1 MDLIKFSIKNP
12 VTIIVSVLI
21 VVLFGFL
28 SLTKLPYQLT
38 PSVSKPEIKVTTRW
52 NGATPYEIER
62 EVIEEQEDALKSLN
76 NLIEYESSAKD
87 NYGEITLTFK
97 LGTNLRAALQDVSNK
112 LNEVSSYPADVDEPI
127 IETATASPVI
137 WMMLQTQDQN
147 TRHIDEYRTFFE
159 DEIKP
164 AIKRVDGVA
173 GTMDAGGREQQMQVV
188 FDSNKLA
195 SYGLT
200 ISQVINILQ
209 NENVDVA
216 AGIQNLERRA
226 YRIRTVHK
234 FSTPVDIENVVLI
247 SNREQRVRVKDIAT
261 VEFGYATAST
271 VAMFLGKDGI
281 FLGVQPNSEA
291 NIVKLTNDVEKVV
304 NELNAGMLKK
314 EELKMQWL
322 YDQRPYIVGSVD
334 LVQQNIMI
342 GGVLAII
349 ILITFLRSISPTA
362 VVSVAI
368 PISVIGTFIVL
379 SFMGRSLNTISLAG
393 ISFAVGMLVDAAIVV
408 LENIDRH
415 RKNGDTVSQAAYKG
429 TSEVWG
435 ALIASA
441 LTTIAVFLPIV
452 FLQDEAG
459 QLFKDIAI
467 AVTAAVSFSL
477 FVSISVIPMLW
488 KKFASMSKKE
498 PKDSG
503 AIANFGEKI
512 VNFIMSIVDLSL
524 RSVFSKVITI
534 VSLATF
540 SIGIIYILFPKLDYL
555 PQGNKNLIFNILI
568 TPPGLSY
575 QERYDMGSYLMKGIE
590 PHVNKD
596 VGDIPGL
603 SRAFFVSFGDFNI
616 FGGTS
621 MHEDRAKELIPMFRP
636 LVNSMPS
643 VFGVSLQSGVFENG
657 IGEGNTVNIDI
668 SGEKIEDIANV
679 GAQLF
684 GATMGAVKGSQVRP
698 VPSVELIYPEV
709 RIKPNQDAL
718 KALGLTARDF
728 GIAVDVLMSGRKVGE
743 FEQEGKKKIDLV
755 FKADETII
763 QTPQDIMSTQL
774 ALPNQSLLP
783 VSSLATYESTTG
795 ISEIR
800 HLNGKR
806 TITLQVTP
814 PDGMTID
821 EAMKTIGAML
831 EGMKAQGLIP
841 ASVDIGMSG
850 TADKLSETIGLLSM
864 NFILALVIV
873 YLLMSALFGNF
884 LYPIVIMFTVPLAT
898 AGGFIGL
905 DITNTFLAYQP
916 LDVLTM
922 LGFII
927 LVGIV
932 VNNAILIVHQSLNY
946 INDEGMEHK
955 QAVIEATRTRIRP
968 IYMSSLTSIF
978 GMLPLVLIPGPGSEF
993 YRGLGSVITGGLAFS
1008 TIFTIFVTPALL
1020 MFFIK
1025 LEQKVKNKSNVES
1038 LKEINRK
1045 A

>member
-21 VVLFGFL
+21 VVIFGLL

-38 PSVSKPEIKVTTRW
+38 PSVTKPEIKITTVW
-52 NGATPYEIER
+52 PGATPYEIER
-62 EVIEEQEDALKSLN
+62 EIIEEQEDVLKSLN
-76 NLIEYESSAKD
+76 NLLTYESSSQD
-87 NYGEITLTFK
+87 NLGEITLTFK
-97 LGTNLRAALQDVSNK
+97 LGTDLRASLQDVSNK
-112 LNEVSSYPADVDEPI
+112 LNEVSSYPDDAEEPI

-137 WMMLQTQDQN
+137 WLMLQTLEN
-147 TRHIDEYRTFFE
+147 NPRHIDEYKTYFD
-159 DEIKP
+159 DEIVP
-164 AIKRVDGVA
+164 VLKRVDGVA
-173 GTMDAGGREQQMQVV
+173 GTMSGGGREQQMEVV

-195 SYGLT
+195 SYNLT
-200 ISQVINILQ
+200 ISQVIQTLQ
-209 NENVDVA
+209 SENVDVS
-216 AGIQNLERRA
+216 AGILNLERRS

-234 FSTPVDIENVVLI
+234 FKTIKDIEEVILV
-247 SNREQRVRVKDIAT
+247 SNREQRIVLKDVAT
-261 VEFGYATAST
+261 VGFGYETAST

-281 FLGVQPNSEA
+281 FLGIQPNSEA
-291 NIVKLTNDVEKVV
+291 NIVQLTNDVESAV
-304 NELNAGMLKK
+304 NELNQK
-314 EELKMQWL
+314 ELLNKELKIHWL

-342 GGVLAII
+342 GGILAII
-349 ILITFLRSISPTA
+349 ILITFLRSVSPTA

-379 SFMGRSLNTISLAG
+379 EILGRSLNTISLAG
-393 ISFAVGMLVDAAIVV
+393 ISFAVGMLVDSAIVV

-415 RKNGDTVSQAAYKG
+415 RKNGDSISEAAYKG

-441 LTTIAVFLPIV
+441 STTIAVFLPIV

-477 FVSISVIPMLW
+477 FVSIAVIPMLW
-488 KKFASMSKKE
+488 KKFASFSKKE
-498 PKDSG
+498 PKDAG
-503 AIANFGEKI
+503 KIAQFGHRMVEL
-512 VNFIMSIVDLSL
+512 IMSIVEVSLKNTQTKIVTILSL
-524 RSVFSKVITI
+524 AIFSTGTI
-534 VSLATF
+534 FL
-540 SIGIIYILFPKLDYL
+540 LFPKLDYL

-575 QERYDMGSYLMKGIE
+575 QERYDMGAYLMQQIE
-590 PHVNKD
+590 PHINTD
-596 VGDIPGL
+596 VGNVPGL
-603 SRAFFVSFGDFNI
+603 SRAFFVSFGDFNL

-621 MHEDRAKELIPMFRP
+621 MHEDRAKELIPMFQP
-636 LVNSMPS
+636 IINSMPS
-643 VFGVSLQSGVFENG
+643 IFGVSIQSGVFEDG
-657 IGEGNTVNIDI
+657 VGEGNTVDIDI
-668 SGEKIEDIANV
+668 SGESINDIANV

-684 GATMGAVKGSQVRP
+684 GATMQTIQGAQVRP
-698 VPSVELIYPEV
+698 VPSVELLYPEIRIYP
-709 RIKPNQDAL
+709 NADAL
-718 KALGLTARDF
+718 KSLNMSSQEF
-728 GIAVDVLMSGRKVGE
+728 GVNIDVLMSGAKIGE
-743 FEQEGKKKIDLV
+743 FEEDGKKKIDLV
-755 FKADETII
+755 LKGDDNLIK
-763 QTPQDIMSTQL
+763 TPQDIMEAQI
-774 ALPNQSLLP
+774 ALSNSRVVP
-783 VSSLATYESTTG
+783 VSSLSHYESTTG

-800 HLNGKR
+800 HYNGKR

-814 PDGMTID
+814 PVGMTID
-821 EAMKTIGAML
+821 EAMKNIGGML
-831 EGMKAQGLIP
+831 QGMKAQNMIP
-841 ASVDIGMSG
+841 PSVEIGISG
-850 TADKLSETIGLLSM
+850 TADKLSETIGMLTN

-873 YLLMSALFGNF
+873 YLLMAALFGNF

-905 DITNTFLAYQP
+905 WLTNAFIAPQP

-946 INDEGMEHK
+946 IKNEGMEHK
-955 QAVIEATRTRIRP
+955 KAVIEATKTRIRP

-1025 LEQKVKNKSNVES
+1025 LEQRVGKKQNDFDAKALNK
-1038 LKEINRK
+1038 